1 MLDMPSDL
9 QLLPPDKKRDPDNT
23 IITTHLESLL
33 ILTTTRK
40 AREYLR
46 KVNAYPIVR
55 EVHKAVQDDTVE
67 EACERI
73 VQV

>member
-1 MLDMPSDL
+1 MPSDL
-9 QLLPPDKKRDPDNT
+9 QLLPPDKKRDPENT

-33 ILTTTRK
+33 LLTTTRK

-46 KVNAYPIVR
+46 KVNAYSVVR
-55 EVHKAVQDDTVE
+55 EVHKAVQDDAVE